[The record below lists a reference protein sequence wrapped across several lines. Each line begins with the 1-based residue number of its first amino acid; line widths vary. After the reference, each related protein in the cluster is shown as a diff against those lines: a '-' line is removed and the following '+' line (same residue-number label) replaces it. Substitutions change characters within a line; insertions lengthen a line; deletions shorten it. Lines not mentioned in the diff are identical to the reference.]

1 MGSSMA
7 GPRGTRSGEKG
18 AGKEEEAD
26 WGLGS
31 TPLVCEEVD
40 VPSPWR

>member
-7 GPRGTRSGEKG
+7 GPRGTRLGEKG
-18 AGKEEEAD
+18 AGKEEGAD
-26 WGLGS
+26 WGLAS
-31 TPLVCEEVD
+31 TLLARGEVN